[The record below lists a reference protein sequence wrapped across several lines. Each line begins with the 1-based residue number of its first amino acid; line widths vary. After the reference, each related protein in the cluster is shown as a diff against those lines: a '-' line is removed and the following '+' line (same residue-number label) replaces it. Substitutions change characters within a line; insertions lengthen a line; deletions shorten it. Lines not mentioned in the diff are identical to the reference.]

1 MSHDENEPGHGN
13 SPAAWIGVVI
23 MLIGFAVGTVAF
35 FLEIVPVVWVGVAII
50 VFGLLA
56 GVVAAK
62 LGYGVKGPRYAP
74 KSHS

>member
-1 MSHDENEPGHGN
+1 VSHDDNEPGHGN

-35 FLEIVPVVWVGVAII
+35 FLEQPLIVWISVGVI
-50 VFGLLA
+50 VFGLIA
-56 GVVAAK
+56 GLVAAK